1 MSDIN
6 DCSYNESKVTLCDND
21 DNDDYINPITGYL
34 AMIYLMINRDKIMV
48 SLN

>member
-21 DNDDYINPITGYL
+21 DNDDYIKPITDVCGFDL
-34 AMIYLMINRDKIMV
+34 SDDKQG
-48 SLN
+48 